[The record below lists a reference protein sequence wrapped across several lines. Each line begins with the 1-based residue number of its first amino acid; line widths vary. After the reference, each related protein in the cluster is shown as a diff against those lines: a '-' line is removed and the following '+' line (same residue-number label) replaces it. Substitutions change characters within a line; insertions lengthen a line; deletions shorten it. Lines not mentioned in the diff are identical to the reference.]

1 MHTEPERASAAHAA
15 DDDTV
20 LARIRG
26 QIDGWCLSLYSA
38 ERFSLTSQAL
48 PLSGLTSKRQCCCSL
63 RLLFFVLS
71 SFFAA
76 FFFFPLLLLSVMSG
90 WLSRRRKAVS
100 SSLCQSVAVVWYRPL
115 VRQIYPFPFQRLCAA
130 GVGSSFKIPSNLL
143 QFLTNFLQF
152 LQNSVSLADPR
163 GSPEFCIKSWNSSGT
178 SCDVS

>member
-1 MHTEPERASAAHAA
+1 MAGAYLYIALSVSAWLLRPSLCLDLPQSDSVAA
-15 DDDTV
+15 V
-20 LARIRG
+20 LG
-26 QIDGWCLSLYSA
+26 CC
-38 ERFSLTSQAL
+38 FSFL
-48 PLSGLTSKRQCCCSL
+48 
-63 RLLFFVLS
+63 VLS
-71 SFFAA
+71 SPL

-130 GVGSSFKIPSNLL
+130 GAGSSFKIPSNLL